1 MPSSGRDSPLFLG
14 RGGTVDGQQRQ
25 VLYLSAG
32 LAARSSA
39 PVVALD
45 CDGPLSDELAAIGI
59 EVHHCRMSSWRAYTR
74 IVQRYID
81 AYRLVKMSSGRAICV
96 VHGHDVW
103 RAEYARLVARRLRVP
118 YIIHV
123 RGPLSSR
130 DIQKHRL
137 TLADSVVAISQRYA
151 DDLIAG
157 GVEHQRV
164 TLIDDSV
171 DPSLFNPAT
180 VSPTLLGN
188 RKAATG
194 SPMIGFVGRIAP
206 VKRVCEFLEI
216 VALLPAY
223 TTARPQIVIAGEWTD
238 PTYKREVEA
247 RVSRLGL
254 EQTVEFLGRCPSHEM
269 PNFLAGIDVL
279 VTLSG
284 GSVMFEAMAMAKAVL
299 SIRTD
304 RRYSVHTR
312 HNETAWCANSTE
324 KSICAKELARLTDDS
339 KLRHRLGEA
348 ARDWAV
354 RNLSV
359 EAMVTKTA
367 DLYDRLVRIG
377 PRL

>member
-14 RGGTVDGQQRQ
+14 RGGAVDGQQRQ

-32 LAARSSA
+32 LAARNIA

-45 CDGPLSDELAAIGI
+45 CNGPFSDELAAIGI
-59 EVHHCRMSSWRAYTR
+59 EVHHSRMSSWRAYTR
-74 IVQRYID
+74 IAQRYVD
-81 AYRLVKMSSGRAICV
+81 ANRLLKISSGRAICV

-103 RAEYARLVARRLRVP
+103 RAEYARLVARRLHVP

-137 TLADSVVAISQRYA
+137 ALADSVVAISQRYA

-157 GVEHQRV
+157 GVEHQRI
-164 TLIDDSV
+164 TLIDDAV
-171 DPSLFNPAT
+171 DPSLFNPAM
-180 VSPTLLGN
+180 VAPTLPGN
-188 RKAATG
+188 RKSATG
-194 SPMIGFVGRIAP
+194 RPIVGFAGRIDPA
-206 VKRVCEFLEI
+206 KHVCEFLEI

-223 TTARPQIVIAGEWTD
+223 TRTRPRIVIVGEWAD
-238 PTYKREVEA
+238 PVYQREVETA
-247 RVSRLGL
+247 ISRLGL
-254 EQTVEFLGRCPSHEM
+254 EQSVEFPGRRLSRKM
-269 PNFLAGIDVL
+269 PGFLAGIDVL

-284 GSVMFEAMAMAKAVL
+284 GSVMFEAMAMAKTVL
-299 SIRTD
+299 SIRAD
-304 RRYSVHTR
+304 GRHSLHTR
-312 HNETAWCANSTE
+312 HDETAWCTNSTE
-324 KSICAKELARLTDDS
+324 GSICAKDLARLIDDS

-348 ARDWAV
+348 AREWVV

-359 EAMVTKTA
+359 DTMVTKTA
-367 DLYDRLVRIG
+367 DLYDRLVTIG